1 MRRMAQSTRV
11 FAREALIGLYR
22 ARAMN
27 LLTVGIIAASL
38 SILGG
43 FLILVENFRPL
54 VADWNRVQ
62 IYAYLRDAAVEESAP
77 AVQDLIARLTADPH
91 VASVRFVSREAAMR
105 LFTARHAELAQSAG
119 SLGSNPFPASLE
131 IAVRETRGQR
141 LHETGRVH
149 EMLTASSLV
158 ETIQDNQREARRLL
172 TGLRIASAVVLA
184 TGGVLALAS
193 LFIIFNVIR
202 LTVYARRDEIAI
214 MRLVGATSR
223 FIRGP
228 FLVEGMMQ
236 GLLGALAA
244 LAVLYAGHVALADY
258 AGRSGNTL
266 AGMMTGRFL
275 PVAGSLML
283 CAGGLAIGLAGSAL
297 SVRRFLID

>member
-1 MRRMAQSTRV
+1 MKRLLQPLRV

-38 SILGG
+38 SVLGG
-43 FLILVENFRPL
+43 FLVLVENFRPL

-62 IYAYLRDAAVEESAP
+62 IYAYLKDSAVEESSQG
-77 AVQDLIARLTADPH
+77 VRELIATLSQDPR
-91 VASVRFVSREAAMR
+91 VSGVRFVSRDEAMR
-105 LFTARHAELAQSAG
+105 LFTARHTDLAQAAG
-119 SLGSNPFPASLE
+119 SLAANPFPASLE
-131 IAVRETRGQR
+131 IGIRETQGQKLEQTRRVREV
-141 LHETGRVH
+141 L
-149 EMLTASSLV
+149 ASSPLV

-172 TGLRIASAVVLA
+172 GGLRIASAVVLGV
-184 TGGVLALAS
+184 GGVLAVAS

-214 MRLVGATSR
+214 MKLVGATAR

-228 FLVEGMMQ
+228 FLVEGMLQ
-236 GLLGALAA
+236 GLLGALLA
-244 LAVLYAGHVALADY
+244 LGVLYAGHLALADY
-258 AGRSGNTL
+258 AARSGSSL
-266 AGMMTGRFL
+266 AALVAGRFL
-275 PVAGSLML
+275 PLAGALLL
-283 CAGGLAIGLAGSAL
+283 CGGGLAIGLVGSAL